1 MLKKIS
7 LVSDYKFITMNFA
20 HIMINKDFN
29 KLICNRILTLRKEH
43 NLKLEQ
49 LAYQS
54 GISKGGLSEIERNM
68 KEPRAYTILKICS
81 GLGITMKEFF
91 EICDY
96 LDVTPMEFFD
106 YHDIFAQEHNE
117 LMKELV
123 EINNH
128 NKKIEASGNMELKRV
143 RSVAL
148 LGVDYISVGALTHS
162 YKSLDI
168 SLKFYKNFPRS
179 K

>member
-54 GISKGGLSEIERNM
+54 GISKGGLSKIERNM

-91 EICDY
+91 DFQEID
-96 LDVTPMEFFD
+96 DFT
-106 YHDIFAQEHNE
+106 N
-117 LMKELV
+117 
-123 EINNH
+123 
-128 NKKIEASGNMELKRV
+128 
-143 RSVAL
+143 L
-148 LGVDYISVGALTHS
+148 L
-162 YKSLDI
+162 
-168 SLKFYKNFPRS
+168 
-179 K
+179 